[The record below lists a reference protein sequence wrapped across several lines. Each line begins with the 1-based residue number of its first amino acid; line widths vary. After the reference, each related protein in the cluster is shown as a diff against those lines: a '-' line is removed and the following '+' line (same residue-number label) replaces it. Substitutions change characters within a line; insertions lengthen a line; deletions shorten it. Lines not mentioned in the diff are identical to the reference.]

1 MAINSIQPGL
11 NQSILQQTF
20 AQNKPSL
27 TANSINLAQQNQAQT
42 KEELLAGV
50 ASQQI
55 GLTGN
60 LLSGIGKGDPL
71 TDKLVSFSVQANT
84 ALANSKLPT
93 DIGNVVGRIINETV

>member
-1 MAINSIQPGL
+1 MAINSIQSGL

-27 TANSINLAQQNQAQT
+27 TSLNLAQQHQAQS

-50 ASQQI
+50 AAQQI
-55 GLTGN
+55 GVTGN

-93 DIGNVVGRIINETV
+93 DLGNVVGRIINETV